1 MNPNK
6 IGKFIFKLR
15 TENHLSQY
23 QLADKIPIS
32 RQAVSKW
39 ERGQTIPDSSTLI
52 RLSEIFDVT
61 INELLNG
68 ERKETN
74 TIKELERT
82 TLSIVDES
90 NNKTRIVKI
99 LLITFIVIIFVLITC
114 FFGYYFMNSYKTIK
128 IYTINGDGREFD
140 IYDGILI
147 VTKQKSYLKLGK
159 IQNKNN
165 HEINSVQLYS
175 TINGKERIIFEDKD
189 VDKTIIDIYGY
200 DENILIENQQE
211 LIKESY
217 LMIYYDNQEIETIKM
232 EYNQDFMNDNYLFS
246 KKNHFDTTIKDSKE
260 EEIHQIEKEAI
271 EILKS
276 NNPAENNTY
285 ALTKENNYQIIY
297 YEDMNELML
306 KKSDKMKWYILLD
319 NHYYYCTDED
329 LSTEKCQEKVQDDIR
344 KYVIE

>member
-68 ERKETN
+68 ERKEKN

-90 NNKTRIVKI
+90 NNKTRIVKK

-114 FFGYYFMNSYKTIK
+114 FFGYYFINSYKTIK
-128 IYTINGDGREFD
+128 VYTINGDGKEFD
-140 IYDGILI
+140 ILDGLLL

-159 IQNKNN
+159 IQNRNS
-165 HEINSVQLYS
+165 HEIKSVRLY
-175 TINGKERIIFEDKD
+175 IIENGKETTIFEDKD
-189 VDKTIIDIYGY
+189 IDKTIIDIYGY
-200 DENILIENQQE
+200 DENILIENQKE
-211 LIKESY
+211 LINESY
-217 LMIYYDNQEIETIKM
+217 ILIFYDNQEIETIKL
-232 EYNQDFMNDNYLFS
+232 EYKQDFMNDNYLFS
-246 KKNHFDTTIKDSKE
+246 KKDYINTKKIDKNEDENDKNEKAVQIIKEKGEKVNNIYTLTISE
-260 EEIHQIEKEAI
+260 EEQIVF
-271 EILKS
+271 S
-276 NNPAENNTY
+276 GDVN
-285 ALTKENNYQIIY
+285 QII
-297 YEDMNELML
+297 MQKNNQMI
-306 KKSDKMKWYILLD
+306 WYILLS
-319 NHYYYCTDED
+319 NNYYYCSDKS
-329 LSTEKCQEKVQDDIR
+329 LSLKKCQEHINKDIS
-344 KYVIE
+344 KYVLE